1 MDPNQFDSASPG
13 RLIPVSIGG
22 HDWAF
27 VPQPLPRQWDIAS
40 GLWPELVRA
49 REELARL
56 DGIGRTLP
64 DPGLLLRPLN
74 NRDAIRSSSLEG
86 TYASPQELLLF
97 ELEDARPATASDRAN
112 EWREVLNHADALRR
126 GADLLEK
133 LPLSLRVIR
142 EIHSVLLT
150 GVRGRERAPGEF
162 RRVQV
167 HVGADKRYVPP
178 PVNEL
183 DACLNDFEHF
193 LNDAGAIDPLVRTF
207 LAHYQ
212 FESIHPFVDGNGRVG
227 RSLLSLCAF
236 QWCGLTRPWL
246 YLSPFYDRHKDEYI
260 DRMFA
265 VSTRGAWT
273 EWLQF
278 CLRGTVDVC
287 RDAIARCDELLRI
300 RSVYHRDFDRA
311 QARMHGV
318 IEMLF
323 SNPYVRVGDL
333 QKRFGVTY
341 PTAKSDIE
349 RLVKGGVLRE
359 LAGVYPK
366 AFVAPD
372 VFAPAYDDDW
382 KP

>member
-1 MDPNQFDSASPG
+1 MDPDRFNPTSPG
-13 RLIPVSIGG
+13 RLTPVSIGS

-27 VPQPLPRQWDIAS
+27 VPQPLPREWVIGTD
-40 GLWPELVRA
+40 LWPLLARA

-64 DPGLLLRPLN
+64 DPDLLLRPLN
-74 NRDAIRSSSLEG
+74 NREAIRSSSLEG

-97 ELEDARPATASDRAN
+97 ELEETEPATGERAN
-112 EWREVLNHADALRR
+112 AWREVYNHADALRR
-126 GADLLEK
+126 GAEMLEE
-133 LPLSLRVIR
+133 LPLSLRIIR
-142 EIHSVLLT
+142 EMHRVLLT
-150 GVRGRERAPGEF
+150 GVRGKERAPGEF

-178 PVNEL
+178 PANEL
-183 DACLNDFEHF
+183 DACLNDLERF
-193 LNDAGAIDPLVRTF
+193 LNEGDRIDPLIRTF

-227 RSLLSLCAF
+227 RALLSLCAF

-246 YLSPFYDRHKDEYI
+246 YLSPFYERHKDEYI

-265 VSTRGAWT
+265 VSTRGEWTAW
-273 EWLQF
+273 LDF

-287 RDAIARCDELLRI
+287 RDAISRCDELLRL
-300 RSVYHRDFDRA
+300 RTAYHRDHDRSA
-311 QARMHGV
+311 SRVHGL

-323 SNPYVRVGDL
+323 SNPIVRVSDVAR
-333 QKRFGVTY
+333 RFGITY
-341 PTAKSDIE
+341 PTAKADIE
-349 RLVKGGVLRE
+349 KLMRDGILRQIE
-359 LAGVYPK
+359 GVYPK
-366 AFVAPD
+366 AFVAPGI
-372 VFAPAYDDDW
+372 FAPAYDEDW